1 MREITVATVQMK
13 PELGNPENNL
23 VKMSDYI
30 STIAS
35 QQKVDLIVFPE
46 LVTSGYELGVQ
57 FTELA
62 QRVPGPAVNLMA
74 QRAADVG
81 VFIAFGMVTK
91 ERVESIIYNSALL
104 VGPEGELVGQYH
116 KVHLR
121 GEERMAFREGFKL
134 PVFDTGEIGR
144 IGMMVGWDLA
154 FPEVSR
160 AMALD
165 GAELLCVMANWETSY
180 IEEWKTYV
188 RARAFENAVF
198 VAAANRVGEDVTMS
212 FGGESMIVGP
222 RGKLHAYLD
231 SAEPEFRK
239 QLELDLK
246 KALEKGDDMRAKLE
260 EKIEEVKDKL
270 VEVKAKSDEKK
281 EKDLKREAEEKAER
295 AKDEKRD
302 LEAKRDDKDAV
313 KGDKDKP
320 DVKDERKDDKDKAEA
335 KKDDDK
341 AKPDE
346 KREIEAKREEA
357 KVIAIQPMLP
367 TSGEVK
373 AEFKK
378 LSASEGFCVARI
390 DLDEVR
396 RYREEFQTI
405 QARQPTVYKMIVKR
419 Y

>member
-46 LVTSGYELGVQ
+46 LVTTGYELGVQ

-81 VFIAFGMVTK
+81 VYIAFGMCTK
-91 ERVESIIYNSALL
+91 EKVESIIYNSALL
-104 VGPEGELVGQYH
+104 VGPEGELLGQYH

-121 GEERMAFREGFKL
+121 GEERMAFREGYKL
-134 PVFDTGEIGR
+134 PVFDTGEIGK
-144 IGMMVGWDLA
+144 IGMIIGWDLA
-154 FPEVSR
+154 FPEVTR
-160 AMALD
+160 AMTLD
-165 GAELLCVMANWETSY
+165 GAELICVLANWEGNF
-180 IEEWKTYV
+180 IDEWKTYV

-198 VAAANRVGEDVTMS
+198 MAAANRVGDDVTMG

-231 SAEPEFRK
+231 AAEPEFRK

-246 KALEKGDDMRAKLE
+246 KALDKGDDLRAKME
-260 EKIEEVKDKL
+260 EKIEEVKEKMLDA
-270 VEVKAKSDEKK
+270 KAKADDKKDK
-281 EKDLKREAEEKAER
+281 EKDAKHDEADKAK
-295 AKDEKRD
+295 KDDDKD
-302 LEAKRDDKDAV
+302 VKDVKDARDDKDRV
-313 KGDKDKP
+313 
-320 DVKDERKDDKDKAEA
+320 EA

-341 AKPDE
+341 AKHDDKGDKKDADKKDGE
-346 KREIEAKREEA
+346 KKDIEAKKEEA
-357 KVIAIQPMLP
+357 KVIALQQPLP
-367 TSGEVK
+367 TEVK
-373 AEFKK
+373 ADFKK
-378 LSASEGFCVARI
+378 LATKEGYCVARL

-396 RYREEFQTI
+396 RYREEFQTL